1 MPVAQGT
8 NASTRQAVLVALGGL
23 AGLVAVIFLVVQAGQ
38 LGGGGTEIPV
48 QLGEPVFTVGN
59 VDELSRLVAENEPLL
74 LPDASGGDRDIIVN
88 HVADEPDEGWVAFAA
103 RSLTAPRDC
112 FVQWQADEDMFVD
125 SCDGT
130 QYPPDGSGLQQFG
143 TSIDGDGTLRIN
155 LNVTS
160 S

>member
-8 NASTRQAVLVALGGL
+8 NTSARQAILVALGGL
-23 AGLVAVIFLVVQAGQ
+23 AGLAAILFVVVRAGQ

-48 QLGEPVFTVGN
+48 QLGEPVFPVGN
-59 VDELSRLVAENEPLL
+59 VDELASLIGETEPLL

-88 HVADEPDEGWVAFAA
+88 HVGDEPDEGWVAFAA
-103 RSLTAPRDC
+103 RPLTASRDC
-112 FVQWQADEDMFVD
+112 FVQWQAGAEIFVD

-130 QYPPDGSGLQQFG
+130 EYPADGSGLQQFG
-143 TSIDGDGTLRIN
+143 TLIDGDGLLRIN